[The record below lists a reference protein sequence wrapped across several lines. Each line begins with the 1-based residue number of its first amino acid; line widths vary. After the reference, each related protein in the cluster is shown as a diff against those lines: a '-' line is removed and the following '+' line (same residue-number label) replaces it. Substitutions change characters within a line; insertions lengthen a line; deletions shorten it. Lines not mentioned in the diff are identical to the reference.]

1 MNKEFAKKMIK
12 AKRLEYEAI
21 KEVMPE
27 GLKSRIDSFE
37 KEAFTLIKDLA
48 IEILSEDVNEKSK
61 CNSENNLNKDGKN
74 VKKISVDFFI

>member
-27 GLKSRIDSFE
+27 HLKDRINTFE
-37 KEAFTLIKDLA
+37 KEAFSFIKDLA
-48 IEILSEDVNEKSK
+48 IEILSEDAHEKSK
-61 CNSENNLNKDGKN
+61 CNSDDTCNKDSKN
-74 VKKISVDFFI
+74 VKKISVDFN

>member
-27 GLKSRIDSFE
+27 HLKDRINTFE
-37 KEAFTLIKDLA
+37 KEAFSFIKDLA
-48 IEILSEDVNEKSK
+48 IEILSEDAHEKRK
-61 CNSENNLNKDGKN
+61 CNSDDTCNKDSKN
-74 VKKISVDFFI
+74 VKKISVDFN

>member
-27 GLKSRIDSFE
+27 GLKNRINLFE
-37 KEAFTLIKDLA
+37 KDAFNFIKDIA
-48 IEILSEDVNEKSK
+48 IEILAESVSDEGKCDSK
-61 CNSENNLNKDGKN
+61 NNSNKDSKN
-74 VKKISVDFFI
+74 IKKISVDFN

>member
-27 GLKSRIDSFE
+27 VFKNRIDSFE
-37 KEAFTLIKDLA
+37 KEVFTFIKEIA
-48 IEILSEDVNEKSK
+48 IEILAEDVNDKAK
-61 CNSENNLNKDGKN
+61 CNSENNSNKDSKN
-74 VKKISVDFFI
+74 IKKISVDFN

>member
-27 GLKSRIDSFE
+27 VCKNRIDSFE
-37 KEAFTLIKDLA
+37 KEAFTLIKDIA
-48 IEILSEDVNEKSK
+48 IEILAEDVNDKVK
-61 CNSENNLNKDGKN
+61 CNSENNSNKDGKN
-74 VKKISVDFFI
+74 IKKISVDFN

>member
-27 GLKSRIDSFE
+27 GLKNRIDSFE
-37 KEAFTLIKDLA
+37 KEAFRLIRDLA
-48 IEILSEDVNEKSK
+48 IEILSEDAKEKSK
-61 CNSENNLNKDGKN
+61 CNSESNLNQDGKN
-74 VKKISVDFFI
+74 VKKINVDFN

>member
-27 GLKSRIDSFE
+27 VFKNRIDSFE
-37 KEAFTLIKDLA
+37 KEAFTFIKDIA
-48 IEILSEDVNEKSK
+48 IEILAEDVNDKVK
-61 CNSENNLNKDGKN
+61 CNSENNSNKDSKN
-74 VKKISVDFFI
+74 IKKISVDFD

>member
-27 GLKSRIDSFE
+27 GLKNRIDSFE
-37 KEAFTLIKDLA
+37 KEAFTLIRDLA
-48 IEILSEDVNEKSK
+48 VEILSEDANEKSK
-61 CNSENNLNKDGKN
+61 CNSENNLNQDGKN
-74 VKKISVDFFI
+74 VKKINVNFN

>member
-27 GLKSRIDSFE
+27 SLRDRIDTFE
-37 KEAFTLIKDLA
+37 KEAFSLIKDLA
-48 IEILSEDVNEKSK
+48 IEILSEDAHEKNK
-61 CNSENNLNKDGKN
+61 CNSDDNCNKDSKN
-74 VKKISVDFFI
+74 VKKISVDFN